1 VEAQKIDGAVG
12 LRSGALFKGDSKGT
26 FMAFGKS
33 QERPA
38 YGRFAN
44 FEEIEQ
50 RIRNGVAPNFG
61 SDRELVL
68 RAELRDHAGAL
79 KALLHNPPK
88 KHGGIGHNRPPEN
101 LDAAKPSVKEIGDA
115 VDEIVEQ
122 IEKSEPD
129 ISKIVGAGKVI
140 NRLLDAVLIGGG
152 VFALSAMKVLG
163 DKAGERYADAL
174 LDKAEET
181 LITLLK
187 WFESINFSF

>member
-1 VEAQKIDGAVG
+1 
-12 LRSGALFKGDSKGT
+12 
-26 FMAFGKS
+26 
-33 QERPA
+33 
-38 YGRFAN
+38 
-44 FEEIEQ
+44 
-50 RIRNGVAPNFG
+50 
-61 SDRELVL
+61 
-68 RAELRDHAGAL
+68 
-79 KALLHNPPK
+79 
-88 KHGGIGHNRPPEN
+88 